1 MQSVLSALRDFKTD
15 QTGSV
20 SVELCLVTPIMV
32 WALLSTFVYF
42 DAYRAEAMSNRAG
55 LTIAD
60 MISRERASV
69 DASYITAMQSLMRT
83 LSESS
88 TDPRIR
94 VTAYRWNNTDRR
106 YEVQWSHHRGMTQSL
121 TTATL
126 AGMVNRLPIMA
137 DNARSLLIETEVD
150 YVAPFSMGI
159 GPFSDTNMNPIP
171 LRTFTVISP
180 RFMPSVCYD
189 PTLANPTSGDEL
201 C

>member
-1 MQSVLSALRDFKTD
+1 MRSVLSALRDFKTN

-42 DAYRAEAMSNRAG
+42 DAYRADAMSNRAG
-55 LTIAD
+55 LTVAD

-69 DASYITAMQSLMRT
+69 DANYITAMQSVLRT
-83 LSESS
+83 LSESG

-94 VTAYRWNNTDRR
+94 VTSYRWNNEANL
-106 YEVQWSHHRGMTQSL
+106 YEVMWSRHRGMTEEL
-121 TTATL
+121 TTAML
-126 AGMVNRLPIMA
+126 NGMVNRLPIMA
-137 DNARSLLIETEVD
+137 DNARSLLIEAEVD

-159 GPFSDTNMNPIP
+159 GPFSDTNMNPIA

-189 PTLANPTSGDEL
+189 PTPANPSSGDEL